1 MDYSPPMAYLP
12 RHLVQAVHRAAAT
25 FPAILVTGA
34 RQAGK
39 TTLLRNEFGGSHRY
53 VSLEPPDV
61 RLRAAEDPVGF
72 LRENPPP
79 VILDEIQY
87 VPDLLHYV
95 KDEIDRDRAP
105 GRWLLTGSQTFGL
118 MKGVSQTLAGRVAV
132 LELLPLSVGEAVG
145 ASAPDTVDTLLGRV
159 FGDPSPAGPGA
170 KVDLGDWLL
179 RGGYPEPRL
188 NPDVDRAL
196 WFGSYVQTYLERDVR
211 DLAHVGDLGAFTR
224 FLTLVAAR
232 TGTLVNLA
240 ELGTEAGVTGPT
252 ARRWLSVL
260 EASGIVCLLQPFHRS
275 FGKRIRKSPKLYM
288 LDPGL
293 ATYLMGVHT
302 PEAALQ
308 SAFAGPLMETAAV
321 SEWIKAFRH
330 SGERPALYY
339 WRSGN
344 GLEVDLIIER
354 GGRLYAVE
362 VKATAT
368 PVPRHAEALSRWL
381 RLAGGSARGVV
392 ACNVERPSTLRP
404 GIRAVPWHLAW

>member
-1 MDYSPPMAYLP
+1 MTYLR
-12 RHLVQAVHRAAAT
+12 RHLANVLHRAAAT

-34 RQAGK
+34 RQTGK
-39 TTLLRNEFGGSHRY
+39 TTLLRNEFQDSHRY
-53 VSLEPPDV
+53 VSLEPPHV
-61 RLRAAEDPVGF
+61 RLRAAEYPVAF
-72 LRENPPP
+72 LREHPPP
-79 VILDEIQY
+79 LILDEIQY
-87 VPDLLHYV
+87 VPELLAYI
-95 KDEIDRDRAP
+95 KDQIDQDRSP

-132 LELLPLSVGEAVG
+132 LQLLPLSAAETAGG
-145 ASAPDTVDTLLGRV
+145 PDPDSVDALLHKV
-159 FGDPSPAGPGA
+159 FGDASPAGAGA
-170 KVDLGDWLL
+170 PIDLADWLL

-188 NPDVDRAL
+188 NPRVDRSL
-196 WFGSYVQTYLERDVR
+196 WFGSYVQTYLRDVR
-211 DLAHVGDLGAFTR
+211 DFAHVGDLGAFTR

-232 TGTLVNLA
+232 TGTIVNLA
-240 ELGTEAGVTGPT
+240 ELGAEAGITGPT

-275 FGKRIRKSPKLYM
+275 FGRRIRKSPKLYM

-293 ATYLMGVHT
+293 ATYLMGLHT

-308 SAFAGPLMETAAV
+308 SAFAGPLVETAVV

-330 SGERPALYY
+330 MGERPALYY
-339 WRSGN
+339 WRSGS

-354 GGRLYAVE
+354 GGHLYAVE

-368 PVPRHAEALSRWL
+368 PVPSHADRLSRWL
-381 RLAGGSARGVV
+381 GLAGDSARGVV
-392 ACNVERPSTLRP
+392 ACNIERPCTLRP

>member
-1 MDYSPPMAYLP
+1 MASVL
-12 RHLVQAVHRAAAT
+12 HRAAAT

-34 RQAGK
+34 RQTGK
-39 TTLLRNEFGGSHRY
+39 TTLLRNEFEASHRY
-53 VSLEPPDV
+53 VSLEAPHV

-79 VILDEIQY
+79 LILDEIQY
-87 VPDLLHYV
+87 APDLLPYI
-95 KDEIDRDRAP
+95 KDQIDQDRTP

-132 LELLPLSVGEAVG
+132 LELLPLSTAETAKVPGP
-145 ASAPDTVDTLLGRV
+145 ASMDALIRKV
-159 FGDPSPAGPGA
+159 FGDSQPTGAGPPI
-170 KVDLGDWLL
+170 DLGDWLL

-188 NPDVDRAL
+188 NPLVDRSL

-211 DLAHVGDLGAFTR
+211 DLAHVGDLGTFTR

-232 TGTLVNLA
+232 TGTIVNLA
-240 ELGTEAGVTGPT
+240 ELGAEAGVTGPT

-275 FGKRIRKSPKLYM
+275 FGRRIRKSPKLYM

-293 ATYLMGVHT
+293 ATYLMGLHT

-308 SAFAGPLMETAAV
+308 SAFAGPLVETSV
-321 SEWIKAFRH
+321 LSEWIKAFRH
-330 SGERPALYY
+330 RGERPGLFY
-339 WRSGN
+339 WRSGS
-344 GLEVDLIIER
+344 GLEVDLIIEW
-354 GGRLYAVE
+354 GGHLYAVE

-368 PVPRHAEALSRWL
+368 PVPNHANALSRWL
-381 RLAGGSARGVV
+381 RLAGGSARGVI
-392 ACNVERPSTLRP
+392 ACNIERPCTLRP